1 MPVLVMFLGLGM
13 LAGSEGIGGI
23 AFEDYSL
30 AYAIG
35 TVALALILFDGG
47 LATPYKSV
55 QAAWQPAGLLATV
68 GVFITAV
75 VTGLAAAWIL
85 RISLLQGML
94 LGSIVGSTD
103 AAAVFSVLRSGG
115 VHIRRRLADT
125 LEVESGSNDPM
136 AIFMTVG
143 LIEVLTGR
151 ASLGPGLLLMF
162 LNQMVVGTLIG
173 LLMGYVA
180 VWTINHTRLAASGLY
195 PILATAFGLLAFG
208 LAANF
213 GGSGFLTIY
222 LVGMVIGN
230 SKPVFHR
237 GILLFHDAAA
247 WLGQIVMFIVLGL
260 LSFPSRLLD
269 VFLPG
274 LAIAV
279 VLVFAARP
287 LAVAITLLPF
297 RFSIRERLFLSWVG
311 LKGAVPITLATFPLL
326 ADLPAASLMF
336 DVVFFV
342 VLVSAVVQGWS
353 LPWVAR
359 RLELVVPPKREPPVT
374 LEISSLYQVEGD
386 IVDYYVYSDTRATGR
401 LVRDLAL
408 PEEVVVA
415 LIVRNQQTLL
425 PKGSSQIQVGDHVI
439 VVLRPSVRPLV
450 DQIFSGRELKAASV
464 DLPTAFEFPLKGT
477 IKVGDLAQ
485 FYGIQISGNVDDTL
499 DQWIRQKAG
508 KVPLT
513 VGFLVP
519 CDRIEL
525 RVRGL
530 TVEGAIE
537 YVGMTILSE
546 HTLKDHTLKDH
557 TFKNA
562 SPSMV
567 KNQATNRAANADPL
581 IDEQPID
588 EQPIDEQPI
597 DEQPI
602 DEQPIDEQPVDDG
615 GDAREGATDKL
626 PPSAEI

>member
-1 MPVLVMFLGLGM
+1 MFLIDTAILVSGVLLLLGIASSKFSARLGMPVLVMFLGLGM

-55 QAAWQPAGLLATV
+55 HAAWKPAGLLATA

-75 VTGLAAAWIL
+75 ITGVAAAWIL
-85 RISLLQGML
+85 DISLVRGLL

-151 ASLGPGLLLMF
+151 ISPGPGLLLMF
-162 LNQMVVGTLIG
+162 LNQMVVGGAVG
-173 LLMGYVA
+173 LLVGHIA
-180 VWTINHTRLAASGLY
+180 VWTINHTRLAAAGLY
-195 PILATAFGLLAFG
+195 PILATAFGLFAFG
-208 LAANF
+208 LAADL
-213 GGSGFLTIY
+213 GGSGFLTVY

-230 SKPVFHR
+230 SRPVFHR

-247 WLGQIVMFIVLGL
+247 WLSQILMFIVLGL
-260 LSFPSRLLD
+260 LSFPSRLLE
-269 VFLPG
+269 VFVPG
-274 LAIAV
+274 MAIAV
-279 VLVFAARP
+279 VLVLVARP
-287 LAVAITLLPF
+287 LAVALTLLPF
-297 RFSIRERLFLSWVG
+297 HYSIRERLFLSWVG

-326 ADLPAASLMF
+326 AGLPAASLMF
-336 DVVFFV
+336 DIVFFV

-359 RLELVVPPKREPPVT
+359 RLKLEVPPKREPPVT
-374 LEISSLYQVEGD
+374 LEISSLYHVEGD
-386 IVDYYVYSDTRATGR
+386 IVDYYVDSDTRAAGR
-401 LVRDLAL
+401 LVRELAL

-425 PKGSSQIQVGDHVI
+425 PRGSSQIEVGDHVI
-439 VVLRPSVRPLV
+439 VVLRPTVRPLV
-450 DQIFSGRELKAASV
+450 DRIFAGREHEAVSAE
-464 DLPTAFEFPLKGT
+464 LPTALEFPLKGST
-477 IKVGDLAQ
+477 KVGELEQ
-485 FYGIQISGNVDDTL
+485 FYDIKISGNADDTL
-499 DQWIRQKAG
+499 DQWIRQQADKQ
-508 KVPLT
+508 T
-513 VGFLVP
+513 VTTGFTVP

-530 TVEGAIE
+530 TTDGQIE
-537 YVGMTILSE
+537 HVGMTILPE
-546 HTLKDHTLKDH
+546 KK
-557 TFKNA
+557 
-562 SPSMV
+562 
-567 KNQATNRAANADPL
+567 
-581 IDEQPID
+581 EQTPEPTED
-588 EQPIDEQPI
+588 QSTPPAQPT
-597 DEQPI
+597 
-602 DEQPIDEQPVDDG
+602 
-615 GDAREGATDKL
+615 GDATASAE
-626 PPSAEI
+626 PSAEDLTEIPPNAPGD